1 MACLSRIVFP
11 GLPHRV
17 TQRSNRR
24 MQTFFIDK
32 DYVLYRDLLAEAACK
47 AGGGELSAFSK
58 LSP

>member
-1 MACLSRIVFP
+1 MERLSRIVFP

-17 TQRSNRR
+17 TQRANRR
-24 MQTFFIDK
+24 LQPFFIDK

-47 AGGGELSAFSK
+47 AGGEELSAFRK